1 MDRGVWRAAVH
12 GVAQS
17 DRTEGTE
24 HSTLAGTKRT
34 ALGGGALFNL
44 PYRGSDHV
52 QSHVNFNALP
62 RKSHFTFN
70 WSIKSHGHMSLQ

>member
-1 MDRGVWRAAVH
+1 MDRGAWQAAVH

-24 HSTLAGTKRT
+24 HSTLTGTKRT

-44 PYRGSDHV
+44 PYRG
-52 QSHVNFNALP
+52 Q
-62 RKSHFTFN
+62 
-70 WSIKSHGHMSLQ
+70 